1 MKKSD
6 GMRPTILTFV
16 TATAILL
23 PANAAYAYVGPGL
36 GAGTLAV
43 AVGLIGSLILALFAI
58 VWYPIKRILKGRRTN
73 ADAEDLKAPKRP
85 AQ

>member
-6 GMRPTILTFV
+6 GMRSTILTIII
-16 TATAILL
+16 ATAILL

-43 AVGLIGSLILALFAI
+43 AVGLIGSVILAIFAI
-58 VWYPIKRILKGRRTN
+58 VWYPIKRILKRRRTN
-73 ADAEDLKAPKRP
+73 AEAKDPKAHKRP